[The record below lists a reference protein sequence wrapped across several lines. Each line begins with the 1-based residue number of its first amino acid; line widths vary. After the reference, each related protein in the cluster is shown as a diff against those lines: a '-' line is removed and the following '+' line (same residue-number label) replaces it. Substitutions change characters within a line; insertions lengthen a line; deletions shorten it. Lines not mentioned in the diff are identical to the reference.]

1 MSHAAPQTIA
11 NDLFGRIELLF
22 GSDEAPNEFTR
33 RQLLRDAEALA
44 HADPSASSMVKAAL
58 AAFSWDLP
66 QAQHWAK
73 NAMRLSSRLD
83 TQVNAALT
91 YKFLNRF
98 DLAAVLSLETLRL
111 APLNEEVVNRT
122 LSYLTWSGQLDKAV
136 PVYQSAVENKVHL
149 SDEVSDPALYLQAMQ
164 RIGVAQERLVSEL
177 AAAYDVLTHN
187 RKRARFLTNALE
199 VDPESGDESILF
211 GLGFWGTLQDE
222 MRLES
227 QLAQVF
233 SDQPDW
239 NPAALSVEL
248 QYEQPQ
254 HVGQPA

>member
-1 MSHAAPQTIA
+1 MSYAAPQTIA
-11 NDLFGRIELLF
+11 NELFGRIELLF
-22 GSDEAPNEFTR
+22 GSDDAPTEFTK

-44 HADPSASSMVKAAL
+44 HADPSASSMVKAAI

-66 QAQHWAK
+66 QAQHWID
-73 NAMRLSSRLD
+73 NAMRLSSAID

-98 DLAAVLSLETLRL
+98 DLAAGLSLETLKQGPRN
-111 APLNEEVVNRT
+111 AEVVNRT
-122 LSYLTWSGQLDKAV
+122 LSYLIWSGQLDKAV
-136 PVYQSAVENKVHL
+136 PVYQAAVENKVEL
-149 SDEVSDPALYLQAMQ
+149 AEEVLDPAFYLQAMG
-164 RIGVAQERLVSEL
+164 RIGVAQERLVYEL
-177 AAAYDVLTHN
+177 AAAYDVLTQN

-211 GLGFWGTLQDE
+211 GLGFWGTLPDE